1 MAEIVRSAKELS
13 RRMAKAKK
21 EGKKIVFAN
30 GVFDILHV
38 GHIRYLRGAKALGDI
53 LVVAVNSDKSVKKLK
68 NPHLP
73 VTPQNERL
81 EILSCL
87 EFIDYL
93 IPFEDQTVDRILRVI
108 KPDIH
113 AKGSDYTKKT
123 VPERET
129 VLSYGGR
136 VAITGDRKSHSTT
149 ALIKRIAKLARKTYK
164 TR

>member
-1 MAEIVRSAKELS
+1 MAQIIRSVKELS
-13 RRMAKAKK
+13 RRLTKAKR

-53 LVVAVNSDKSVKKLK
+53 LVVGVNSDKSVKKLK

-73 VTPQNERL
+73 ITPQKERL

-87 EFIDYL
+87 DCVDYL
-93 IPFEDQTVDRILRVI
+93 ILFEEKTADRILSQL

-113 AKGSDYTKKT
+113 AKGTDYTRKT

-129 VLSYGGR
+129 VSSYGGS
-136 VAITGDRKSHSTT
+136 VAITGDRKRHSTT
-149 ALIKRIAKLARKTYK
+149 DLIKRIAGIARKVYGV
-164 TR
+164 

>member
-1 MAEIVRSAKELS
+1 MAEIVRSVKELS
-13 RRMAKAKK
+13 RRLAKAKR

-53 LVVAVNSDKSVKKLK
+53 LIVAVNSDKSVKRLK
-68 NPHLP
+68 SPHLP
-73 VTPQNERL
+73 ITPQNERL

-87 EFIDYL
+87 DCVDYL
-93 IPFEDQTVDRILRVI
+93 ILFEDETVDRILRVL

-113 AKGSDYTKKT
+113 AKGTDYTKKT

-136 VAITGDRKSHSTT
+136 VAITGDRKNHSTT
-149 ALIKRIAKLARKTYK
+149 NLIKRIAKIAHKAYRI
-164 TR
+164 

>member
-1 MAEIVRSAKELS
+1 MAEIVRSVKELS
-13 RRMAKAKK
+13 RRLAKARR

-53 LVVAVNSDKSVKKLK
+53 LVVGVNSDRSVKKLK
-68 NPHLP
+68 SPHLP
-73 VTPQNERL
+73 ITPQKERL

-93 IPFEDQTVDRILRVI
+93 ILFEDGTADRILAALA
-108 KPDIH
+108 PDIH
-113 AKGSDYTKKT
+113 AKGADYTKKT

-129 VLSYGGR
+129 VLSYGGA
-136 VAITGDRKSHSTT
+136 VAITGDRKRHSTT
-149 ALIKRIAKLARKTYK
+149 DLIKRIGKLARKT
-164 TR
+164 

>member
-1 MAEIVRSAKELS
+1 MAEIVRSVKELS
-13 RRMAKAKK
+13 RKLAKARK

-38 GHIRYLRGAKALGDI
+38 GHIRYLRGAKAQGDI
-53 LVVAVNSDKSVKKLK
+53 LVVGVNSDKSVRKLK

-73 VTPQNERL
+73 ITPQKERL

-87 EFIDYL
+87 DCVDYIVL
-93 IPFEDQTVDRILRVI
+93 FEDRTADRILRQL

-113 AKGSDYTKKT
+113 AKGTDYTKKT

-129 VLSYGGR
+129 VASYGGK
-136 VAITGDRKSHSTT
+136 VAITGDRKKHSTT
-149 ALIKRIAKLARKTYK
+149 DLIKRIAKIARKTYGV
-164 TR
+164 